1 MKKIKEKMTVV
12 SADGKVTFYLEKRS
26 DVCLYDCLHLD
37 VIDDVE
43 ELRLDIPGMTTLLLS
58 EEHAFPSVRKIYI
71 GKEIQNIMIYNKTFP
86 NVREVESDSNV
97 FCSGS
102 MLVRNENF
110 GMSKTLLNTFC
121 LKSDET
127 ADLNG
132 IADIVGSAFYGCEC
146 TKAIN
151 TEQVKHMSAYA
162 FRDSAFADAKKNPPV
177 DGLLMAGSII
187 IAADPQA
194 DKYVI
199 PDFATLCNSLKFNLS
214 ATLVVEN
221 VTVSAHILYLSGK
234 IEEVHGLPET
244 VVINDSACIDELS
257 ILNIVNRPG
266 NLRHIIFGE
275 KNTEYVAIDDIVYT
289 KDMKKLE
296 PLITSAIN
304 NVADNLETEFS
315 GLEYSVKTAPS
326 VEDKLLRAEK
336 RDTSGRF
343 SPKRELA
350 NFKDMIRYTEI
361 CNHRDIASVTKD
373 TIEFMKEQG
382 YTLSGTKNYYTHPFG
397 VTGYKGIHLNFIS
410 PYGQEIE
417 LQVHSKESF
426 DAKQK
431 GHELYEKIRA
441 VSTLKRD
448 KEAMKE
454 EIKRIHGIVKNPPNI
469 EAIHDYKMPQK
480 EKEKLLSIGKEQTL
494 IEYESKRT
502 DSNSEAIRFSV
513 YYGNQESPIL
523 EGYENRYPDNSVKHY
538 HSIDTEKEHSAVIT
552 SVDKA
557 GHEIAAH
564 TTVAHPRELNEVARI
579 ADETVKKHEKWM
591 ETNFPDKTETNI
603 ELNNAE
609 KITEAPSIAE
619 AFDDYEL

>member
-1 MKKIKEKMTVV
+1 MKYKSGTMAMVNH
-12 SADGKVTFYLEKRS
+12 TF
-26 DVCLYDCLHLD
+26 
-37 VIDDVE
+37 
-43 ELRLDIPGMTTLLLS
+43 TS
-58 EEHAFPSVRKIYI
+58 EQLNDKLFYE
-71 GKEIQNIMIYNKTFP
+71 YNKI
-86 NVREVESDSNV
+86 R
-97 FCSGS
+97 
-102 MLVRNENF
+102 
-110 GMSKTLLNTFC
+110 
-121 LKSDET
+121 
-127 ADLNG
+127 
-132 IADIVGSAFYGCEC
+132 
-146 TKAIN
+146 
-151 TEQVKHMSAYA
+151 
-162 FRDSAFADAKKNPPV
+162 
-177 DGLLMAGSII
+177 
-187 IAADPQA
+187 
-194 DKYVI
+194 VI
-199 PDFATLCNSLKFNLS
+199 
-214 ATLVVEN
+214 
-221 VTVSAHILYLSGK
+221 
-234 IEEVHGLPET
+234 
-244 VVINDSACIDELS
+244 
-257 ILNIVNRPG
+257 
-266 NLRHIIFGE
+266 
-275 KNTEYVAIDDIVYT
+275 
-289 KDMKKLE
+289 E

-397 VTGYKGIHLNFIS
+397 ATGYKGIHLNFIS

-494 IEYESKRT
+494 VEYESKRT

-513 YYGNQESPIL
+513 Y
-523 EGYENRYPDNSVKHY
+523 
-538 HSIDTEKEHSAVIT
+538 
-552 SVDKA
+552 
-557 GHEIAAH
+557 
-564 TTVAHPRELNEVARI
+564 
-579 ADETVKKHEKWM
+579 
-591 ETNFPDKTETNI
+591 
-603 ELNNAE
+603 
-609 KITEAPSIAE
+609 
-619 AFDDYEL
+619 

>member
-289 KDMKKLE
+289 KDMKKLLCCVKSKTGNVE
-296 PLITSAIN
+296 IPSGVEYIANDAFYHCKEIDSVKMPDSITEIGN
-304 NVADNLETEFS
+304 FVFGDCKNLKQIIFS
-315 GLEYSVKTAPS
+315 KNLKKMGTGCFIACEGLEAVDIPGSLNAIPRDAFRNNKNLKDVILHEGLQSIKQRAFFEIGSLPKIKSLRLPKTVKHLDANSLKEIPYIEILSNKFPEGMVGAIVTTSPVYNDIGILQVKTPDS
-326 VEDKLLRAEK
+326 LY
-336 RDTSGRF
+336 F
-343 SPKRELA
+343 SSA
-350 NFKDMIRYTEI
+350 
-361 CNHRDIASVTKD
+361 
-373 TIEFMKEQG
+373 G
-382 YTLSGTKNYYTHPFG
+382 YDQSEYITFG
-397 VTGYKGIHLNFIS
+397 G
-410 PYGQEIE
+410 
-417 LQVHSKESF
+417 
-426 DAKQK
+426 
-431 GHELYEKIRA
+431 
-441 VSTLKRD
+441 
-448 KEAMKE
+448 
-454 EIKRIHGIVKNPPNI
+454 
-469 EAIHDYKMPQK
+469 
-480 EKEKLLSIGKEQTL
+480 
-494 IEYESKRT
+494 
-502 DSNSEAIRFSV
+502 
-513 YYGNQESPIL
+513 
-523 EGYENRYPDNSVKHY
+523 
-538 HSIDTEKEHSAVIT
+538 
-552 SVDKA
+552 
-557 GHEIAAH
+557 
-564 TTVAHPRELNEVARI
+564 
-579 ADETVKKHEKWM
+579 
-591 ETNFPDKTETNI
+591 
-603 ELNNAE
+603 
-609 KITEAPSIAE
+609 
-619 AFDDYEL
+619 

>member
-221 VTVSAHILYLSGK
+221 VTVSAHILYLLG
-234 IEEVHGLPET
+234 
-244 VVINDSACIDELS
+244 
-257 ILNIVNRPG
+257 
-266 NLRHIIFGE
+266 F
-275 KNTEYVAIDDIVYT
+275 
-289 KDMKKLE
+289 
-296 PLITSAIN
+296 
-304 NVADNLETEFS
+304 
-315 GLEYSVKTAPS
+315 
-326 VEDKLLRAEK
+326 
-336 RDTSGRF
+336 
-343 SPKRELA
+343 
-350 NFKDMIRYTEI
+350 
-361 CNHRDIASVTKD
+361 
-373 TIEFMKEQG
+373 
-382 YTLSGTKNYYTHPFG
+382 
-397 VTGYKGIHLNFIS
+397 
-410 PYGQEIE
+410 
-417 LQVHSKESF
+417 
-426 DAKQK
+426 
-431 GHELYEKIRA
+431 
-441 VSTLKRD
+441 
-448 KEAMKE
+448 
-454 EIKRIHGIVKNPPNI
+454 
-469 EAIHDYKMPQK
+469 
-480 EKEKLLSIGKEQTL
+480 
-494 IEYESKRT
+494 
-502 DSNSEAIRFSV
+502 
-513 YYGNQESPIL
+513 
-523 EGYENRYPDNSVKHY
+523 
-538 HSIDTEKEHSAVIT
+538 
-552 SVDKA
+552 KA
-557 GHEIAAH
+557 GILDYSISEMKAH
-564 TTVAHPRELNEVARI
+564 
-579 ADETVKKHEKWM
+579 KK
-591 ETNFPDKTETNI
+591 
-603 ELNNAE
+603 
-609 KITEAPSIAE
+609 
-619 AFDDYEL
+619 

>member
-1 MKKIKEKMTVV
+1 MKYKSGTMAMVNH
-12 SADGKVTFYLEKRS
+12 TF
-26 DVCLYDCLHLD
+26 
-37 VIDDVE
+37 
-43 ELRLDIPGMTTLLLS
+43 TS
-58 EEHAFPSVRKIYI
+58 EQLNDKLFYE
-71 GKEIQNIMIYNKTFP
+71 YNKI
-86 NVREVESDSNV
+86 R
-97 FCSGS
+97 
-102 MLVRNENF
+102 
-110 GMSKTLLNTFC
+110 
-121 LKSDET
+121 
-127 ADLNG
+127 
-132 IADIVGSAFYGCEC
+132 
-146 TKAIN
+146 
-151 TEQVKHMSAYA
+151 
-162 FRDSAFADAKKNPPV
+162 
-177 DGLLMAGSII
+177 
-187 IAADPQA
+187 
-194 DKYVI
+194 VI
-199 PDFATLCNSLKFNLS
+199 
-214 ATLVVEN
+214 
-221 VTVSAHILYLSGK
+221 
-234 IEEVHGLPET
+234 
-244 VVINDSACIDELS
+244 
-257 ILNIVNRPG
+257 
-266 NLRHIIFGE
+266 
-275 KNTEYVAIDDIVYT
+275 
-289 KDMKKLE
+289 E

-397 VTGYKGIHLNFIS
+397 ATGYKGIHLNFIS

-494 IEYESKRT
+494 VEYESKRT

-513 YYGNQESPIL
+513 YYGNQESQ
-523 EGYENRYPDNSVKHY
+523 
-538 HSIDTEKEHSAVIT
+538 KEVFVYVSQDKKKDCNWIT
-552 SVDKA
+552 GSSLGRRRSRRK
-557 GHEIAAH
+557 
-564 TTVAHPRELNEVARI
+564 
-579 ADETVKKHEKWM
+579 
-591 ETNFPDKTETNI
+591 
-603 ELNNAE
+603 
-609 KITEAPSIAE
+609 
-619 AFDDYEL
+619 